1 MDLQLRGKHAV
12 VTGASQGIGLAVATL
27 LAEEGCDL
35 TLVARNRTSLQNAAD
50 QIAAVAHAV
59 PRLIVADL
67 SLPGAIDELAKE
79 VTSLD
84 ILVNNAGAIPPGGLL
99 DISSERWRAAWDL
112 KVYGYIDLTRSLY
125 TLLTVSRGVVV
136 NIIGT
141 AGERPDPSYIAGAAG
156 NSALMAFT
164 KGMAK
169 GAAVDGVRVV
179 GINPGPVRTE
189 RIKLMLRNQAER
201 KLGDAERWPELVANM
216 PFGRM
221 AEPQE
226 IAQAVAF
233 LASPLSAY
241 TSGAILTIDGGGA

>member
-136 NIIGT
+136 RRCRSSGGTGSFASSGLVRGRLRCIGWW
-141 AGERPDPSYIAGAAG
+141 
-156 NSALMAFT
+156 L
-164 KGMAK
+164 
-169 GAAVDGVRVV
+169 
-179 GINPGPVRTE
+179 
-189 RIKLMLRNQAER
+189 L
-201 KLGDAERWPELVANM
+201 ANC
-216 PFGRM
+216 
-221 AEPQE
+221 
-226 IAQAVAF
+226 
-233 LASPLSAY
+233 
-241 TSGAILTIDGGGA
+241 

>member
-1 MDLQLRGKHAV
+1 MDLQLRGKQAL
-12 VTGASQGIGLAVATL
+12 VTGASQGIGLAVAMT

-50 QIAAVAHAV
+50 RIAAVAHV
-59 PRLIVADL
+59 SPRLIVADL
-67 SLPGAIDELAKE
+67 SQPGAIDELAKE
-79 VTSLD
+79 VTALD

-99 DISSERWRAAWDL
+99 DISSERWRTAWDL

-125 TLLTVSRGVVV
+125 PLLAVSRGVVV

-169 GAAVDGVRVV
+169 GAAADGVRVV

-201 KLGDAERWPELVANM
+201 NLGDAERWPELVANM

>member
-67 SLPGAIDELAKE
+67 
-79 VTSLD
+79 
-84 ILVNNAGAIPPGGLL
+84 
-99 DISSERWRAAWDL
+99 
-112 KVYGYIDLTRSLY
+112 TRSLY
-125 TLLTVSRGVVV
+125 PLLTVSRGVVV

-169 GAAVDGVRVV
+169 GAAVDGVRVLS
-179 GINPGPVRTE
+179 PR
-189 RIKLMLRNQAER
+189 R
-201 KLGDAERWPELVANM
+201 LV
-216 PFGRM
+216 
-221 AEPQE
+221 
-226 IAQAVAF
+226 
-233 LASPLSAY
+233 S
-241 TSGAILTIDGGGA
+241 